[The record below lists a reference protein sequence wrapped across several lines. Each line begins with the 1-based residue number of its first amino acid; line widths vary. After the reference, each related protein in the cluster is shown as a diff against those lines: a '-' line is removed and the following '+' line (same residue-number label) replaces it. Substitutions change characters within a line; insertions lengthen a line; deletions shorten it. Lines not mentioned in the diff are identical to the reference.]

1 LPDREAAHSDAV
13 RVFSY
18 RTFELV
24 GHISL
29 TAVAFARRIFKA
41 LEEEHVEL
49 FVLPN
54 LRGRSDQLRKRRMMM
69 EEFVLLVPVLSSRS
83 YRQQSRKIGSM
94 IVHWLQPP
102 VPYAEGSSLSGA
114 ASLRRAKPGGHVA
127 VGFPQASFR
136 VFSFSKSR
144 NSLYSVR
151 EAGSF
156 SFITKSKHSF

>member
-18 RTFELV
+18 RTFEVV

-49 FVLPN
+49 LVQNLPN

-83 YRQQSRKIGSM
+83 YRQQSRKI
-94 IVHWLQPP
+94 
-102 VPYAEGSSLSGA
+102 
-114 ASLRRAKPGGHVA
+114 
-127 VGFPQASFR
+127 
-136 VFSFSKSR
+136 
-144 NSLYSVR
+144 
-151 EAGSF
+151 
-156 SFITKSKHSF
+156 